1 MLAPYPKDVACCSHL
16 AVRLGRW
23 VLGTGRVGYTACMGR
38 DRRRLRRNG
47 TTQPSGVIAPRV
59 ARPGTG
65 QVRSDDLIARETA
78 NMIDEVK
85 RVFLVSAVCFGML
98 AALIVVDRLS

>member
-1 MLAPYPKDVACCSHL
+1 
-16 AVRLGRW
+16 
-23 VLGTGRVGYTACMGR
+23 
-38 DRRRLRRNG
+38 
-47 TTQPSGVIAPRV
+47 
-59 ARPGTG
+59 
-65 QVRSDDLIARETA
+65 VRSDDLIARETA